1 MSNRKKTVIAVLIVS
16 ICILLTILICY
27 FEFSEKWKYDVRP
40 GLFISFFG
48 SIFCFSV
55 AIYFGGYTT
64 WKSMQSR
71 RENKSDDD

>member
-1 MSNRKKTVIAVLIVS
+1 MSEKKKILTAVLIVS

-48 SIFCFSV
+48 SILCFSV

-71 RENKSDDD
+71 REEHDNER